1 MRRYATFEVTRTAM
15 KRLPGIRS
23 ATAATLMVAALIS
36 CGGESTEERAADAA
50 SLQIKGAGATFPEPL
65 YQEWI
70 GRYRKGHPDVD
81 FRYEGVGSGEGIDL
95 FIAEEVDF
103 GASDAAMNDAEIAR
117 VQRGVKLI
125 PVTAGM
131 VVLAYNLPGVEGDLK
146 LPRDV
151 VADIFLGKIWRWDD
165 PRIAAANPDLALPA
179 KLIQVVA
186 RRDSSGTTYA
196 LTNYLGTISQAWREQ
211 GPGTGKQIDWP
222 KGAMTGSGNEGVAQ
236 KVKISQGSIGYMEY
250 GFARR
255 LGLPIA
261 VLENRSGNFVKPDAA
276 SGQAALATAAV
287 KLPEDLRLLLPDPEG
302 PDSYPIVSLSWILLY
317 ARYAELEK
325 AAALKDALT
334 WGLTDGQPIAEE
346 MGYIP
351 LPENITTKATQAVT
365 SIQ

>member
-1 MRRYATFEVTRTAM
+1 M
-15 KRLPGIRS
+15 KRLPGMTS
-23 ATAATLMVAALIS
+23 AVAAALVAAAVIS
-36 CGGESTEERAADAA
+36 CGGDSAEEQAA
-50 SLQIKGAGATFPEPL
+50 SGARLHINGTGATFPEPL
-65 YQEWI
+65 YQAWI
-70 GRYRKGHPDVD
+70 GRYQETHPDIV
-81 FRYEGVGSGEGIDL
+81 FRYEGVGSGEGINL

-103 GASDAAMNDAEIAR
+103 GASDAAMNDAEIAQ

-131 VVLAYNLPGVEGDLK
+131 VVLAYNLPGVQGDLK

-151 VADIFLGKIWRWDD
+151 VADIFLGNIWWWDD
-165 PRIAAANPDLALPA
+165 PRIAAANPNVGLPS

-186 RRDSSGTTYA
+186 RRDSSGTKYA
-196 LTNYLGTISQAWREQ
+196 LTNHLSAISQAWREQ

-222 KGAMTGSGNEGVAQ
+222 KGAMTGSGNEGIAQ

-261 VLENRSGNFVKPDAA
+261 VLENKAGNFVKPDAS
-276 SGQAALATAAV
+276 SGQAAIAGAAIN
-287 KLPEDLRLLLPDPEG
+287 LPENLRLFVADPEG
-302 PDSYPIVSLSWILLY
+302 PESYPIVSLSWILLY
-317 ARYAELEK
+317 AKYTEPEK

-334 WGLTDGQPIAEE
+334 WGLSEGQPIAEK

-351 LPENITTKATQAVT
+351 LPENITTRATQAVA